1 MYLDTSALGALYIP
15 EALSAAA
22 AAALGTAV
30 PAISAL
36 TEAEFASVVARR
48 LRERTLS
55 AADGSRVLF
64 AFDTHLSERRY
75 RRLPIVAQTF
85 TDAVALLRSGTVALS
100 TLDALHLAVV
110 TSSREALCTADRQ
123 LARAA
128 ARLGIKVHLV
138 RA

>member
-15 EALSAAA
+15 EALSSAA
-22 AAALGTAV
+22 AAALGTTV

-36 TEAEFASVVARR
+36 TEVEFASVVARR
-48 LRERTLS
+48 MRERTLS
-55 AADGSRVLF
+55 AADSAKVLR
-64 AFDTHLSERRY
+64 AFNTHLSERRY
-75 RRLPIVAQTF
+75 RRLPVIAQTF
-85 TDAVALLRSGTVALS
+85 TDAAALQRSGAVALS
-100 TLDALHLAVV
+100 TLDTLHLAVV
-110 TSSREALCTADRQ
+110 TSNREALCTADRR